1 MTAATISVDPA
12 PTAPSRLLTLAEGPR
27 ALGELAAFYAL
38 RPLMNHLPRGDGHG
52 VLVLPGFM
60 ASDASTA
67 PLRSLLSDL
76 GYEVAGW
83 DLGRNVRITNKRVAL
98 MAAGLV
104 RLYERTGQKV
114 SIVGWSLGGLLG
126 REIAKQHPE
135 MVRQVISLGSPI
147 KSDRRHTNVARLFE
161 ALNGKVTQPQ
171 RAGRFNDIDT
181 PPPMPSTSV
190 YTRTDGVVGWRGS
203 IQPEGPQRE
212 NVEVIASHCGL
223 GVNPLVMMVVADRL
237 AQPSGEWKPFAAK
250 GISKLLFPNR
260 TSH

>member
-1 MTAATISVDPA
+1 MTAASIPGESV
-12 PTAPSRLLTLAEGPR
+12 PTPPSKLLTLAEAPR

-67 PLRSLLSDL
+67 PMRSLLTDL

-83 DLGRNVRITNKRVAL
+83 DLGRNVRITNARVA
-98 MAAGLV
+98 AISACLV
-104 RLYERTGQKV
+104 RLYDRTGEKV
-114 SIVGWSLGGLLG
+114 SIVGWSLGGLLA

-203 IQPEGPQRE
+203 LQPEGPQRE
-212 NVEVIASHCGL
+212 NVEVVASHCGL
-223 GVNPLVMMVVADRL
+223 GVNPVVMLVVADRL
-237 AQPSGEWKPFAAK
+237 AQRAGEWKPFAAK
-250 GISKLLFPNR
+250 GLSRLLYPKRAVN
-260 TSH
+260 